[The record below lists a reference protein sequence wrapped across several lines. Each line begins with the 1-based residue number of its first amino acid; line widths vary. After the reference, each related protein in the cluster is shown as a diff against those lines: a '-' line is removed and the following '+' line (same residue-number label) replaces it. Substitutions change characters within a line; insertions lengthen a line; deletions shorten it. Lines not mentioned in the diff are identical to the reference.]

1 MHEAAKTNR
10 LRTEAFRRMYF
21 AGRVIDIGC
30 GSDLVVP
37 HAVPFDLDHGDA
49 QTILDYLEPESFD
62 CVHSSHCLEHM
73 RDVRN
78 ALAQWWELVRPG
90 GYLVVVVP
98 HEELYEQGAWPSVF
112 NSDHKVT
119 FNLGKRSALSP
130 VSYDIGTLV
139 KALDGAEIIEA
150 CVQDQGLDYRL
161 VRRRV
166 TRFGRW
172 LFEFAR
178 RRQSFFWRLKQAG
191 FRVYHL
197 NLAVD
202 SLERLLGKPIDQTE
216 GPALAQIQVV
226 ARKSTSL
233 NKLLLS
239 VRS

>member
-10 LRTEAFRRMYF
+10 LRSEAFRRKYF

-30 GSDLVVP
+30 GSDLVAP

-49 QTILDYLEPESFD
+49 QTILDYFEPESFD

-73 RDVRN
+73 RDVRT

-98 HEELYEQGAWPSVF
+98 HEELYEQGAWPSLF
-112 NSDHKVT
+112 NSDHKAT
-119 FNLGKRSALSP
+119 FNLGKRSVLLP
-130 VSYDIGTLV
+130 VSYDISALV
-139 KALDGAEIIEA
+139 IALDGAEIIEA

-161 VRRRV
+161 VRRRI

-172 LFEFAR
+172 LFEFAP
-178 RRQSFFWRLKQAG
+178 RRQFFFWQLKQRG
-191 FRVYHL
+191 FRVSRL
-197 NLAVD
+197 NSAVD
-202 SLERLLGKPIDQTE
+202 RLERLLGRPIDQTE

-226 ARKSTSL
+226 ARKI
-233 NKLLLS
+233 NEPQ
-239 VRS
+239 